1 MENEPCKSKMT
12 IDILV
17 FIFLNMKYQ
26 LQTLVAVLT
35 ILKIIDSRPS
45 QLYRFYNLPLVNIM
59 MLDFH
64 DTGKACIIRKP
75 QMVGWQ
81 RHLTANLLM

>member
-1 MENEPCKSKMT
+1 MT

-45 QLYRFYNLPLVNIM
+45 QLYRFYNLHLVNII

-64 DTGKACIIRKP
+64 NDTGKACIIRKP

-81 RHLTANLLM
+81 SHLTANLLM